1 MVYVAP
7 KAVITVTAF
16 RNKTVNVRIPLEI
29 SSEGMQDHDKT
40 RSKVFRLIEMKKHP
54 GNDTGNSMK
63 QAVKKRA
70 VIEKEITQIFINSE
84 NTVPVLNVNE
94 LTGHRGGAF
103 HRVFVAAGGTE
114 PAVTA
119 EGNKLKLS
127 AVRAA
132 VEGSTVR
139 RITTMDHLVNVSHLS
154 WSGMKSIFDFFIIV
168 RKDFL

>member
-1 MVYVAP
+1 
-7 KAVITVTAF
+7 
-16 RNKTVNVRIPLEI
+16 
-29 SSEGMQDHDKT
+29 
-40 RSKVFRLIEMKKHP
+40 MKKHP

-63 QAVKKRA
+63 QTVKKRA

-103 HRVFVAAGGTE
+103 HRVFIAAGRTE
-114 PAVTA
+114 PAVTT
-119 EGNKLKLS
+119 EWNKLELS

-132 VEGSTVR
+132 VESSAVR